1 MIALASSSSADSMDA
16 VAMRLEEIVA
26 DVAALLAEVGP
37 IVLNLKFK

>member
-1 MIALASSSSADSMDA
+1 MIALASSSLADSTDA

-26 DVAALLAEVGP
+26 DVAVRLEEEGP